1 MSATKKSHWL
11 RTTLLVLI
19 ACGIVGVII
28 AGVQFFGHPD
38 RTGASASLQFSFDG
52 AAEGLAP
59 NGEPFD
65 LSSMASDEV
74 LTAALQESG
83 LAEKYTAEQLRDC
96 LLVQGEYPE
105 NIVSQLTSYES
116 VLDFNAS
123 RNLTISQY
131 YPTLYRVTLYNDFD
145 KKISQKDLTGLLDN
159 LIAAWKKDFSKT
171 YAMGTQAVNVQWNLE
186 NYDYPQQLTIV
197 SRLMSQARDY
207 ALKMYKAEPLLKVN
221 GYSFNDIAV
230 RLAALND
237 NEISRLNANIAM
249 NALTRNILRQITQYQ
264 YTLKE
269 LNTELAKKKDQL
281 EQMDA
286 LIASYKKNEVI
297 YLTTSDTLT
306 KIDGNSSQTYDELT
320 TIRKTVADEI
330 ADINGQISLN
340 QQRLDAMLKSSGL
353 ETVVTEPANQPAEQ
367 SASASAEGEAAE
379 NAESAEAGL
388 LQRIGTQATEE
399 TAKELEEAAKALEE
413 AQASKVQALE
423 SGIADLLTRRE
434 AVMTDFAALLN
445 AYNEQEINDLTVTAS
460 AVRYKT
466 PKLLS
471 GAFIVKCIKT
481 AGPICALGFMVCII
495 LMIISRRKKE
505 KK

>member
-19 ACGIVGVII
+19 ACGIAGVII
-28 AGVQFFGHPD
+28 AGVQFLGNPD
-38 RTGASASLQFSFDG
+38 RTSASASLQFSFDG

-59 NGEPFD
+59 NGEHFD

-74 LTAALQESG
+74 LTAALNESG
-83 LAEKYTAEQLRDC
+83 LAEKYTADQIRDC

-131 YPTLYRVTLYNDFD
+131 HPTLFRVTLYNDFD
-145 KKISQKDLTGLLDN
+145 KKIAQKDLTALLEN
-159 LIAAWKKDFSKT
+159 LIAAWKKDFSEA
-171 YAMGTQAVNVQWNLE
+171 YAMGTPSVNVQWNLE

-197 SRLMSQARDY
+197 SRLMTQARDY
-207 ALKMYKAEPLLKVN
+207 ALKMYETEPLLKVN
-221 GYSFNDIAV
+221 GYTFNDIAV
-230 RLAALND
+230 RLAALNESD
-237 NEISRLNANIAM
+237 ISRLNANITM

-281 EQMDA
+281 EQLDA

-297 YLTTSDTLT
+297 YLTTADSLT

-330 ADINGQISLN
+330 ADINGEISLN
-340 QQRLDAMLKSSGL
+340 QQRLDAMLTNSGL
-353 ETVVTEPANQPAEQ
+353 GTAANQPAE
-367 SASASAEGEAAE
+367 ASTEGETAQNAE
-379 NAESAEAGL
+379 NAEASQTGL
-388 LQRIGTQATEE
+388 LQMIGTEVAKE
-399 TAKELEEAAKALEE
+399 TAQDLAETAKALEE
-413 AQASKVQALE
+413 AQASKIKVLE

-434 AVMTDFAALLN
+434 AVMTDFAALLK
-445 AYNEQEINDLTVTAS
+445 AYNDQEINDLTVVAS
-460 AVRYKT
+460 SVRYDT
-466 PKLLS
+466 PKILS
-471 GAFIVKCIKT
+471 GAFIIKCVKT

-495 LMIISRRKKE
+495 LMIISRRKEE
-505 KK
+505 KR

>member
-19 ACGIVGVII
+19 ACGIAGVII
-28 AGVQFFGHPD
+28 AGVQFLGNPD
-38 RTGASASLQFSFDG
+38 RTSASASLQFSFDG

-59 NGEPFD
+59 NGEHFD
-65 LSSMASDEV
+65 LSAMASDEV
-74 LTAALQESG
+74 LTAALNESG
-83 LAEKYTAEQLRDC
+83 LAEKYTAEQIRDC

-131 YPTLYRVTLYNDFD
+131 HPTLFRVTLYNDFD
-145 KKISQKDLTGLLDN
+145 KKIAQKDLTALLEN
-159 LIAAWKKDFSKT
+159 LIAAWKKDFSET
-171 YAMGTQAVNVQWNLE
+171 YAMGTPSVNVQWNLE

-197 SRLMSQARDY
+197 SRLMTQARDY
-207 ALKMYKAEPLLKVN
+207 ALKMYETEPLLKVN
-221 GYSFNDIAV
+221 GYTFNDIAV
-230 RLAALND
+230 RLAALNESD
-237 NEISRLNANIAM
+237 ISRLNANITM

-281 EQMDA
+281 EQLDA

-297 YLTTSDTLT
+297 YLTTSDSLT

-330 ADINGQISLN
+330 ADINGEISLN
-340 QQRLDAMLKSSGL
+340 QQRLDAMLANSGL
-353 ETVVTEPANQPAEQ
+353 GTAAGQTAEQPAET
-367 SASASAEGEAAE
+367 SAEGETAQNAE
-379 NAESAEAGL
+379 NAEAGQTGL
-388 LQRIGTQATEE
+388 LQMIGTEAAAE
-399 TAKELEEAAKALEE
+399 TAQDLAETAKALEE
-413 AQASKVQALE
+413 AQASKIKVLE

-434 AVMTDFAALLN
+434 AVMTDFAALLK
-445 AYNEQEINDLTVTAS
+445 AYNDQEINDLTVAAS
-460 AVRYKT
+460 SVLYDT
-466 PKLLS
+466 PKILS
-471 GAFIVKCIKT
+471 GAFIIKCVKT

-495 LMIISRRKKE
+495 LMIISRRKEE
-505 KK
+505 KR